1 MFESPAENRPPRRGP
16 RQARIPRRAALR
28 RRGWRFV
35 MTRFAS
41 PRWWLAGATV
51 VALAVGSLVAADR
64 SSSAMATAASKF
76 LASLTPEQR
85 QQASFEFNSDERLR
99 WHFIPTEMFP
109 RKGLLIRDMNDA
121 QRKLA
126 HDLMKAALSQ
136 RGYLTASSIL
146 DPETV
151 LGALAEGHRAPDGT

>member
-1 MFESPAENRPPRRGP
+1 EEAHHVQWPGRRARLRIVLPTAPSVKLESPDARRFGD
-16 RQARIPRRAALR
+16 A
-28 RRGWRFV
+28 GWRLV
-35 MTRFAS
+35 MTRFDS
-41 PRWWLAGATV
+41 PRWWLAGAMV

-109 RKGLLIRDMNDA
+109 RKGLLVRDMNEA
-121 QRKLA
+121 QRKAA
-126 HDLMKAALSQ
+126 HDLFKAGLSQ
-136 RGYLTASSIL
+136 RGYLTASSIMDL
-146 DPETV
+146 E
-151 LGALAEGHRAPDGT
+151 